1 MVPMVEV
8 EVVMQVVVEMEMI
21 MAVVMMEEVVVTS
34 TEVVR
39 VEEVMVEVVMLVL
52 VEMKG
57 VTEVRMVHSHL
68 CSCGL
73 DAPMGDQGPVAP
85 SAGIEG
91 ALLCLLVNLHQEG
104 LVIQF
109 FILVG

>member
-1 MVPMVEV
+1 MVEV
-8 EVVMQVVVEMEMI
+8 EVVMPVVVEMEM
-21 MAVVMMEEVVVTS
+21 MVEEVVVTA
-34 TEVVR
+34 TEVVCVR
-39 VEEVMVEVVMLVL
+39 GGDGDGGDA
-52 VEMKG
+52 G

>member
-1 MVPMVEV
+1 MVEV
-8 EVVMQVVVEMEMI
+8 EAVMQMVVEMEM
-21 MAVVMMEEVVVTS
+21 MVVVVMVEEVVVTA
-34 TEVVR
+34 TEVVC
-39 VEEVMVEVVMLVL
+39 VKEAMVEMQ
-52 VEMKG
+52 G
-57 VTEVRMVHSHL
+57 VTEVRMAHSHL

-73 DAPMGDQGPVAP
+73 DAPVGDQGPVAP

>member
-1 MVPMVEV
+1 MVEV

-21 MAVVMMEEVVVTS
+21 MVVVMMEEVVVTS

-39 VEEVMVEVVMLVL
+39 VEEVMVMVEVVMLVL

-68 CSCGL
+68 CSCSL